1 VIPAVPSSVTTW
13 PLDSDSK
20 LTQSLTLEIRAE
32 PTMEVDASA
41 DVLQNIREY
50 AKNARKRLEDAM
62 DIDEQSSSAAEARL
76 SSVISDLQ
84 KRLDQ
89 RQAELNRVCIDS
101 L

>member
-1 VIPAVPSSVTTW
+1 
-13 PLDSDSK
+13 
-20 LTQSLTLEIRAE
+20 
-32 PTMEVDASA
+32 MEVDASA